1 MYLVVSQWEALP
13 GHEEEFETI
22 GLEVGAVLGSLP
34 GVEFLRSFQAES
46 GRIVAVHGYTDEATY
61 NKIVN
66 NPESPFIKAIQ
77 EKQLESH
84 GRWIS
89 SERGVTKQ

>member
-13 GHEEEFETI
+13 GHEEEFERV
-22 GLEVGAVLGSLP
+22 GLEVGDILGSLP
-34 GVEFLRSFQAES
+34 GVEFLKSFQAES
-46 GRIVAVHGYTDEATY
+46 GRIVAVHGYTNEATY
-61 NKIVN
+61 NDIVN

-77 EKQLESH
+77 DKQLESH
-84 GRWIS
+84 GKWIS

>member
-13 GHEEEFETI
+13 GHDEEFERI

-34 GVEFLRSFQAES
+34 GVEFLKSFQAES
-46 GRIVAVHGYTDEATY
+46 GRIVAVHGYADEATY
-61 NKIVN
+61 NSIVN

-89 SERGVTKQ
+89 SDRGVTKQ